1 MVGGPNWWIQ
11 YLSIYLIISLKKK
24 ESTDRSLI
32 LAPPGGQM
40 LKVQIFLPHHP
51 GNFGPYCMF
60 IYIFIIIN
68 CQKQLLCIFSI
79 FLQVLWHT
87 DSQGWLFS
95 LHCIENRFCNGD
107 HCMGSWKPLSV
118 SIWDGVSDTARWPG
132 PKFDVWRQHYDLLFE
147 WQQMEGKMEMHV
159 LQRRGMRVSRWR
171 QKISVWMGGRECT

>member
-1 MVGGPNWWIQ
+1 
-11 YLSIYLIISLKKK
+11 
-24 ESTDRSLI
+24 
-32 LAPPGGQM
+32 M